1 MRSSGCSETSAIRFD
16 SRHFGDIF
24 CRLHNLTIVGETIS
38 PYCGQRLTCTEY
50 RAVLTNTLVFEKSWL
65 SRRSRWE
72 PLKKSPVT
80 QLSAGLTVS
89 QRVLSPHP

>member
-1 MRSSGCSETSAIRFD
+1 MRSSGCSEASAIRFD

-38 PYCGQRLTCTEY
+38 HYCGQRLTCTEY

-65 SRRSRWE
+65 SRGARGGN
-72 PLKKSPVT
+72 
-80 QLSAGLTVS
+80 LSKESGDAAFRGLTVS
-89 QRVLSPHP
+89 QRVLSPHH